1 MGVNPATAP
10 EPPARRAPS
19 EDWPHVGLFCRV
31 QDALAS
37 LPGHFRSETV
47 ISGINATD
55 IFTLNA
61 ALGATIEDQM
71 VESLNNARDI
81 WDPQGH
87 YRMYEFTRQAQTFPD
102 VLLRRFAPDDNEPA
116 ILMGIELKGWYL
128 LAKEG
133 EPSFRFQV
141 TPSACNPQDLIVVV
155 PWVLANV
162 LSGSP
167 KVFRPYIELAR
178 YAAEHRNYHWEHV
191 RQAKK
196 SSAVRLAT
204 GVTPYPRK
212 SDRIC
217 DEPAS
222 DTGGNFG
229 RFARTGIMD
238 AYLEEARR
246 ELVRGIE
253 AKHWL
258 AFFKAFQDNAPSK
271 AVEAAIDRAAQAV
284 VQGRAP
290 SDRAAHVET
299 ILAALHALVSG

>member
-1 MGVNPATAP
+1 MSAKPPAPP
-10 EPPARRAPS
+10 EPPARQPPS
-19 EDWPHVGLFCRV
+19 RDWPHFELFCRV
-31 QDALAS
+31 KDALAS

-61 ALGATIEDQM
+61 ALGATIEEQV
-71 VESLNNARDI
+71 VESLNNAREI
-81 WDPQGH
+81 WDPQGR

-102 VLLRRFAPDDNEPA
+102 VLLRRFAPDPGEPA

-167 KVFRPYIELAR
+167 KAFRPYIELAR
-178 YAAEHRNYHWEHV
+178 YAAEHRNYHWQHV
-191 RQAKK
+191 REAKK
-196 SSAVRLAT
+196 ASTVRLAT

-222 DTGGNFG
+222 DAGGNFG

-238 AYLEEARR
+238 SYLEEARC

-253 AKHWL
+253 ARHWL
-258 AFFKAFQDNAPSK
+258 TFFKAFQDNASSK
-271 AVEAAIDRAAQAV
+271 AIEAAIERAARAVAESQA
-284 VQGRAP
+284 P
-290 SDRAAHVET
+290 TDRAAHVET
-299 ILAALHALVSG
+299 ILAALRALVSG